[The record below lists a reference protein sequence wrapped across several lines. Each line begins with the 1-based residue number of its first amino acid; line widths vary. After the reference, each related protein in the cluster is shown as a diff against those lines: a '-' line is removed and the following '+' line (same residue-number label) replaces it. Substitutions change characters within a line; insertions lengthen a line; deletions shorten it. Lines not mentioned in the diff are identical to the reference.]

1 MNPEEP
7 KDKPVKPTH
16 QASTSTASN
25 PREIRAQRPKE
36 GTQSVQTPDG
46 GSGAKAPRP

>member
-16 QASTSTASN
+16 QVSASTASN
-25 PREIRAQRPKE
+25 PREVRAQRPAA

-46 GSGAKAPRP
+46 GGRVKAPRR